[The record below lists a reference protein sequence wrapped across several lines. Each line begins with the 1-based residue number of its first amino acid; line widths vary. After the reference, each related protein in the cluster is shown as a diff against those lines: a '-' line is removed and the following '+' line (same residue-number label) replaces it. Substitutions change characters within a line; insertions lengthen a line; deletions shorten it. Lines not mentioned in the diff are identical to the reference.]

1 MSIYSVE
8 ERRQELADAAVAI
21 ANAVAARPANFY
33 DVDEDF
39 TVEVNPQPRR
49 DSIPAINP

>member
-8 ERRQELADAAVAI
+8 ARHAAVAI

-33 DVDEDF
+33 DVEF
-39 TVEVNPQPRR
+39 L
-49 DSIPAINP
+49 

>member
-1 MSIYSVE
+1 LFNIF
-8 ERRQELADAAVAI
+8 I

-39 TVEVNPQPRR
+39 TVEGNPQPRR
-49 DSIPAINP
+49 DAIPDINP